1 MPQASVGWQARERR
15 REASSRSPGNG
26 HISRVGRRD
35 GSVRATAG
43 GRSPAPF
50 AGRLRP
56 CTWRGSAGGARDS
69 DVGVPRCATPSAIE
83 HRYVTGRW
91 PAAPGLRVAG
101 GSVSRDRS
109 RTALDA
115 SRSARSS
122 SQIAS
127 SLAAS
132 ADSRRGVGQ
141 VGRARLGTPPAGRAA
156 CAPPACR
163 RARRSGGLRHWR
175 SRPCEVRASGAGG
188 RGAQRHRLL
197 RAPLRN
203 GR

>member
-1 MPQASVGWQARERR
+1 MSQRAGRCHKRAWDGKPGKRR

-56 CTWRGSAGGARDS
+56 CTWRGSGDS
-69 DVGVPRCATPSAIE
+69 DVGVPRCATPSAIA

-91 PAAPGLRVAG
+91 PAAPGLRGAG

-132 ADSRRGVGQ
+132 ADSRRGSGRLVEPGLVLLLQ
-141 VGRARLGTPPAGRAA
+141 VAQRAHRQRAGAPGGRAA
-156 CAPPACR
+156 CGI
-163 RARRSGGLRHWR
+163 GGLGLAR
-175 SRPCEVRASGAGG
+175 CALAALAAAVRNAIGY
-188 RGAQRHRLL
+188 
-197 RAPLRN
+197 
-203 GR
+203 